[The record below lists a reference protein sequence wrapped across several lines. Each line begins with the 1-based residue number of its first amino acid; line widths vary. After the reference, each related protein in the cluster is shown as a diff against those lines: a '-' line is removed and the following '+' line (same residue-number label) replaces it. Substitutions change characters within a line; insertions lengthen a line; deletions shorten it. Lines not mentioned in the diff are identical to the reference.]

1 MDAIAGFFSENGVIV
16 LIVILAALGMLW
28 LLSRFF
34 KLTVI
39 IAIIVLAV
47 LAIQHYMPPGDL
59 KTKFKG
65 ISDKVMTKGGEVIDG
80 ANEFFFEQKGRMQKH
95 MNDALDNGDKKDAA
109 KKK

>member
-16 LIVILAALGMLW
+16 LFVILAAVGVLW

-47 LAIQHYMPPGDL
+47 LAFQHYMPAGDL

-65 ISDKVMTKGGEVIDG
+65 VSDKVSNKAGEVIDS
-80 ANEFFFEQKGRMQKH
+80 AKEFFFEQKGKMQKH
-95 MNDALDNGDKKDAA
+95 MNEALENGEKKDAA